1 MNKGV
6 VKTILKLEIKDM
18 FKMREAVKANMVLIC
33 IYLCVAEVAS
43 KNSLISNNFEG
54 FYKANLFISSL
65 SSLWTILFGT
75 ALMRI
80 NSKKNKDINIDTI
93 LKFSNY
99 IKWGVFSAIIY
110 QVIFISIRLSNIQ
123 DNFIKVFGT
132 LMFMNLYINIIIGI
146 KYISANSLF
155 KS

>member
-18 FKMREAVKANMVLIC
+18 FKMREAVKANMVLIS
-33 IYLCVAEVAS
+33 IYLCVAEIAS
-43 KNSLISNNFEG
+43 KNSLISNNFEV

-65 SSLWTILFGT
+65 SSLWMILFGT

>member
-1 MNKGV
+1 M
-6 VKTILKLEIKDM
+6 
-18 FKMREAVKANMVLIC
+18 
-33 IYLCVAEVAS
+33 
-43 KNSLISNNFEG
+43 
-54 FYKANLFISSL
+54 
-65 SSLWTILFGT
+65 ILFGT

-99 IKWGVFSAIIY
+99 IKWGVFSVIIY